1 MPSTML
7 EVILNEIENARS
19 IRQKD
24 EAKFHKMIENARLK
38 LINLS
43 EQYPESAKI
52 FYECA
57 STHDMLGLEKE
68 AVPYYE
74 KAIAL
79 GNLQIDDLHGAY
91 LGLGSTYR
99 CIGMFEKSISVL
111 NEGISL
117 FPDDHSLRVFLALSK
132 YSAKDFEGSV
142 QILLDSLVETSTC
155 ENIRRYSRAI
165 RYYRDHLDDTS
176 EL

>member
-1 MPSTML
+1 ML
-7 EVILNEIENARS
+7 ATKLEIILNEIENARS
-19 IRQKD
+19 IRQID
-24 EAKFHKMIENARLK
+24 EATSNQMIENARLK
-38 LINLS
+38 LIQLS

-57 STHDMLGLEKE
+57 SAHDMLGLEKE
-68 AVPYYE
+68 AVPFYE

-79 GNLQIDDLHGAY
+79 GNLQPDDLRGAY

-111 NEGISL
+111 NEAISQ
-117 FPDDHSLRVFLALSK
+117 FPGDHSLRVFLALSK
-132 YSAKDFEGSV
+132 YNVKDFEGSI

-155 ENIRRYSRAI
+155 ENIQRYSRAI
-165 RYYRDHLDDTS
+165 RYYRDHLDDTF
-176 EL
+176 